1 MKQQFR
7 SKEGCCICATKSSTT
22 RFQPSADFESNF
34 LAVFGAKARQRTGQI
49 CNACVLCVKRGGGAT
64 GSGVGGASSSKQ
76 TTKMAPYAK
85 VVDSRKGTGPKHMK
99 QICKRN
105 RRRELREAAA
115 KAISANKQLAM
126 GCDGVDSGGV
136 NAGSSSSSAS
146 CGGAAGSGL
155 AGIGSK
161 ASAITG
167 SDCFPSGSG
176 LSGNFAGSGA
186 VSGVCSDGVGGD
198 KSLSASGV
206 ASGSGAAI
214 TSTPSASAAEFRT
227 PMPPASER
235 RHYYKKRVIM
245 QPIKTPDTRQEISD
259 LFDIVIRSRKL
270 NPSEGPL
277 SVQQVHSA
285 FLNTKRRRMLAAS
298 SGSETASVGSTEP
311 PESFTSDS
319 CSSDTPRSA
328 GSSGQRL

>member
-1 MKQQFR
+1 
-7 SKEGCCICATKSSTT
+7 
-22 RFQPSADFESNF
+22 
-34 LAVFGAKARQRTGQI
+34 
-49 CNACVLCVKRGGGAT
+49 
-64 GSGVGGASSSKQ
+64 
-76 TTKMAPYAK
+76 

-277 SVQQVHSA
+277 SVQQVHIGISQYEGDA
-285 FLNTKRRRMLAAS
+285 ECWPPAAAPRPHRLAARS
-298 SGSETASVGSTEP
+298 RRSPLLATAAARTRPGV
-311 PESFTSDS
+311 
-319 CSSDTPRSA
+319 A